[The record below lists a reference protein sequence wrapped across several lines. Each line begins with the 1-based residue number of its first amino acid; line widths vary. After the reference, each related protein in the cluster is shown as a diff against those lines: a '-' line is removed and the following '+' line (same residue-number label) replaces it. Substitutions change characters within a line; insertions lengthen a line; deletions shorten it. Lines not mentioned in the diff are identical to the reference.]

1 MIILHI
7 IIKIEQD
14 KRNQKGESRNGYS
27 PFFFSTVEI
36 LRTNTVIPLFL
47 KIFKKVLLYREV
59 IKCIK
64 CT

>member
-1 MIILHI
+1 MIILHNI
-7 IIKIEQD
+7 INIKQD
-14 KRNQKGESRNGYS
+14 KRNQKRDSKMLS
-27 PFFFSTVEI
+27 PPFFFSTVEI